1 MKRNESLPLDYL
13 EALFEYRDGELYWK
27 VKKKKNSNIGDK
39 AGSKSID
46 YCHIK
51 IDGTYYKTHRVIYQ
65 LLNGLEQL
73 DPAIVVDHIDHDSF
87 NNRIENLR
95 AASGS
100 SNQWNKKL
108 NKNNKLQEKDICV
121 VTRKTTKRTITYYQ
135 LRIKRGGE
143 VAVLKIY
150 NAEKYSLEEVKV
162 FRDEFLRQLH
172 GEFAYDGN
180 KAVVE
185 PNRPS

>member
-1 MKRNESLPLDYL
+1 M
-13 EALFEYRDGELYWK
+13 
-27 VKKKKNSNIGDK
+27 
-39 AGSKSID
+39 
-46 YCHIK
+46 
-51 IDGTYYKTHRVIYQ
+51 
-65 LLNGLEQL
+65 
-73 DPAIVVDHIDHDSF
+73 
-87 NNRIENLR
+87 
-95 AASGS
+95 
-100 SNQWNKKL
+100 
-108 NKNNKLQEKDICV
+108 QEKDICV

-180 KAVVE
+180 KAVVD
-185 PNRPS
+185 PNRPSSDSLMSD